1 MTNIQSILGKVRRV
15 AKASF
20 ENAVRLH
27 EDAIFLFD
35 ENRIPSALHTSV
47 LSIDELASILPVDD
61 VMEEIKQM
69 KAGPTQRPKK
79 KPS

>member
-1 MTNIQSILGKVRRV
+1 MYRIEPLLLTCLGELR
-15 AKASF
+15 
-20 ENAVRLH
+20 
-27 EDAIFLFD
+27 AIFGIHVGRLAYVYD
-35 ENRIPSALHTSV
+35 LKIE
-47 LSIDELASILPVDD
+47 DELASILPVDD